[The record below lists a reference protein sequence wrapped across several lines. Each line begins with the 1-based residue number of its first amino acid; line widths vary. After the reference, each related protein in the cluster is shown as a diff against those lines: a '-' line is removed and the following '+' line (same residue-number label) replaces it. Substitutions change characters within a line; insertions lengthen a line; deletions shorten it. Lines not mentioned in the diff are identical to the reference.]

1 MSDCSHNHNGDS
13 GDDCPHAHHHHH
25 ELAVENVC
33 VSYHKTPALEDIS
46 FATSCGNSV
55 ALVGPNGAGKSTLLK
70 AIAGLMRRSSGSI
83 LWRNQ
88 PVKKWSREFAYLPQS
103 EEVNWDFPITVRG
116 MVEMGRYPHLGP
128 WKRYTAHDDEVV
140 EKAIEL
146 MQLGDLQHRQIR
158 ELSGGQ
164 QQRAFLARSLA
175 QEAHVLLLDEPF
187 TGLDRDH
194 SAQLADLLKNIT
206 REGRLVIASH
216 HDLNTAADIFD
227 DTLLIHRK
235 VIAYGPTKETLSE
248 ENLNTAFS
256 TDARPLT
263 PAS

>member
-1 MSDCSHNHNGDS
+1 MSDCHHEPGHS
-13 GDDCPHAHHHHH
+13 CPHHHHHHH
-25 ELAVENVC
+25 ELVVTGVC
-33 VSYHKTPALEDIS
+33 VSYHKIEALTDIS

-70 AIAGLMRRSSGSI
+70 AIAGLLRRSSGSI
-83 LWRNQ
+83 LWRGE
-88 PVKKWSREFAYLPQS
+88 PVRKWSREFAYLPQS

-128 WKRYTAHDDEVV
+128 WKKYSTHDEEVV
-140 EKAIEL
+140 RHAIGL
-146 MQLGDLQHRQIR
+146 MQLDDLQHRQIR

-187 TGLDRDH
+187 AGLDRDH
-194 SAQLADLLKNIT
+194 SAQLATLLRGIT
-206 REGRLVIASH
+206 LEGRLVIASH
-216 HDLNTAADIFD
+216 HDLNTAATIFD
-227 DTLLIHRK
+227 DALLINRG
-235 VIAYGPTKETLSE
+235 VVAFGPAAEALSE
-248 ENLNTAFS
+248 QNLAAAFAPAPS
-256 TDARPLT
+256 TSPI